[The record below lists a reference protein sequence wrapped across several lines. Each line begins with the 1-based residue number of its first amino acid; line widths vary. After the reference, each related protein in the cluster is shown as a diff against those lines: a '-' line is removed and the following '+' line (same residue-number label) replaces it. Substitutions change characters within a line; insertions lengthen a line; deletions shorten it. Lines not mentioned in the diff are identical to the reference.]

1 MKLAIIG
8 TENLYITNIGAHIP
22 AETSEIVLGDS
33 SNICACAAEYAKEN
47 GIVLAEILPMYSV
60 YGKKAT
66 ATRNDF
72 IAEYAD
78 EALIFWDGRSRRI
91 KTVIDHFKSHSK
103 SVRVIMC
110 EER

>member
-22 AETSEIVLGDS
+22 AETNEIVLGDTNS
-33 SNICACAAEYAKEN
+33 VCATAAEYAKEK
-47 GIVLAEILPMYSV
+47 GIALTEILPMYSV

-78 EALIFWDGRSRRI
+78 KALIFWNGRSRRI
-91 KTVIDHFKSHSK
+91 KAVIDRFKSYGK
-103 SVRVIMC
+103 EVRVVVC

>member
-22 AETSEIVLGDS
+22 ADTSEIVLGDRNS
-33 SNICACAAEYAKEN
+33 VCAQAAEYAKEK
-47 GIVLAEILPMYSV
+47 GIALAEILPMHSV

-66 ATRNDF
+66 AKRNEF

-78 EALIFWDGRSRRI
+78 EALIFWNGRSRST
-91 KTVIDHFKSHSK
+91 KTAIDHFRSYGKA
-103 SVRVIMC
+103 VRIVVC
-110 EER
+110 EEG

>member
-8 TENLYITNIGAHIP
+8 AENLFISNIGSHIP
-22 AETSEIVLGDS
+22 AETSEIVLGDTNS
-33 SNICACAAEYAKEN
+33 VCASAAEYAKKN
-47 GIVLAEILPMYSV
+47 GIALAEILPMSSV

-66 ATRNDF
+66 AKRNDF

-78 EALIFWDGRSRRI
+78 EALIFWNGRSRST
-91 KTVIDHFKSHSK
+91 KTAIDHFRSYGKA
-103 SVRVIMC
+103 VRVVVC

>member
-33 SNICACAAEYAKEN
+33 SSICACAAEYAKEN

-78 EALIFWDGRSRRI
+78 EALIFWNGRSRRI
-91 KTVIDHFKSHSK
+91 KTVIDRFKSHGK